1 MRRAIASARVPLVL
15 DNLRLLTDDFA
26 AAFRFYAEG
35 LGLEVLF
42 GTVEGPYAEL
52 AAGAASIGLF
62 ARELMPGADPTL
74 PLGDRAVAVLN
85 AEPLDATLAGLRE
98 RGVEVGE
105 AEDRRDWGI
114 RTAHLH
120 DPDGRL
126 LELFEPIQPS
136 GPQQH

>member
-1 MRRAIASARVPLVL
+1 MPLTL
-15 DNLRLLTDDFA
+15 DNVRLLTDDFA

-42 GTVEGPYAEL
+42 GTAAGPYVEL
-52 AAGAASIGLF
+52 AAGTASIGLF
-62 ARELMPGADPTL
+62 ARERMPGAEAGPV
-74 PLGDRAVAVLN
+74 GDRAVVVLN
-85 AEPLDATLAGLRE
+85 AEPLGATLAELRE
-98 RGVEVGE
+98 RGVDVGE

-114 RTAHLH
+114 RTAHLR

-126 LELFEPIQPS
+126 IELFEPIQPS